1 MPRKTARSKNG
12 LTRARSRGWKDTQ
25 NRKRDL
31 KKVRLVLIVL
41 AVLTAIF
48 VVGFLIRFTKQMLSP
63 WNISGI
69 ERNFL
74 WDGTYNLNLVVKAR
88 DISLVSYN
96 PNEKKLTILTLP
108 DSTYLDV
115 PYGLGKWQLRS
126 ISALGETEGKR
137 GGSFLKESLS
147 LFFGLPVDGFL
158 ELQGD
163 LSHKDTFEL
172 MEAFRQN
179 PFRLIQF
186 LKNAK
191 SDLTLWEILNFQ
203 LHLLSVRFDKVKWID
218 LVQLNLLQAEK
229 LADSEQVFVSDPV
242 RLDSV
247 LQEFTDT
254 HILRE
259 HLSVSIF
266 NATKE
271 PQLAQKAKRIIT
283 NMGGN
288 VIVIA
293 NSQKGV
299 KRSYVQGSESKTFKR
314 LLQIFDTGCSLDP
327 KCDKVDP
334 QSLGLASIRAQ
345 ISLVLGEDYIKQ

>member
-1 MPRKTARSKNG
+1 MSGKTARLKK
-12 LTRARSRGWKDTQ
+12 GWKDSQ
-25 NRKRDL
+25 KRKRDW
-31 KKVRLVLIVL
+31 KKTKLALIVL
-41 AVLTAIF
+41 VVLAAIF
-48 VVGFLIRFTKQMLSP
+48 AASLLIRLTKALFSS

-69 ERNFL
+69 ERSFL
-74 WDGTYNLNLVVKAR
+74 WDATYNLNLAVIAR

-96 PNEKKLTILTLP
+96 PNEKKLIILTLP
-108 DSTYLDV
+108 DSVYLDV

-126 ISALGETEGKR
+126 IYALGETEGQGLASR
-137 GGSFLKESLS
+137 SEEGRLLKESLS

-158 ELQGD
+158 KLQGD
-163 LSHKDTFEL
+163 LSQKDTFEL
-172 MEAFRQN
+172 METFRQN
-179 PFRLIQF
+179 PFRLVQS
-186 LKNAK
+186 LKDAK

-203 LHLLSVRFDKVKWID
+203 RHLLSVRFDKVKIID
-218 LVQLNLLQAEK
+218 LVRLNLLQAEK
-229 LADSEQVFVSDPV
+229 LADAEQVFVSDPV
-242 RLDSV
+242 KLDSV

-254 HILRE
+254 HILSE

-288 VIVIA
+288 VIAIA

-299 KRSYVQGSESKTFKR
+299 KRSYVQGSESKTYQR
-314 LLQIFDTGCSLDP
+314 LLQIFDSGCSRDP
-327 KCDKVDP
+327 KCDKIDS

-345 ISLVLGEDYIKQ
+345 ISLVLGEDYIK

>member
-1 MPRKTARSKNG
+1 MPRKTARSKN
-12 LTRARSRGWKDTQ
+12 SWKDARD
-25 NRKRDL
+25 RKRDW
-31 KKVRLVLIVL
+31 KKTKLALIVL
-41 AVLTAIF
+41 VVLAAILAASA
-48 VVGFLIRFTKQMLSP
+48 LIRFTKTLLSP

-69 ERNFL
+69 ERSFL
-74 WDGTYNLNLVVKAR
+74 WDATYNLNLAVKAR

-96 PNEKKLTILTLP
+96 PNEKELTILTLP
-108 DSTYLDV
+108 DSVYLDV

-126 ISALGETEGKR
+126 IYALGETEGNR
-137 GGSFLKESLS
+137 GGRLLKKSLS

-163 LSHKDTFEL
+163 LAQKDTFGI

-179 PFRLIQF
+179 PLKLIQS
-186 LKNAK
+186 LKDAK

-203 LHLLSVRFDKVKWID
+203 LHLLSVRFDKVKIID
-218 LVQLNLLQAEK
+218 LVRLNLLQVEK

-242 RLDSV
+242 KLDSV

-259 HLSVSIF
+259 HLSISIF

-288 VIVIA
+288 VIAIA
-293 NSQKGV
+293 NSQQGV
-299 KRSYVQGSESKTFKR
+299 KRSYVQGSESKTYQR
-314 LLQIFDTGCSLDP
+314 LLQIFDSGCSMDP
-327 KCDKVDP
+327 KCDKINS